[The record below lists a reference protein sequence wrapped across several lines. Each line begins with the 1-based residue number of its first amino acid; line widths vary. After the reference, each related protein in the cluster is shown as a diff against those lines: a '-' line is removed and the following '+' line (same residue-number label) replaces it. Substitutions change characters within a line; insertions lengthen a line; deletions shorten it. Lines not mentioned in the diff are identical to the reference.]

1 MAKVSGSNKKMCG
14 SIRAKAGMVAK
25 AGKRRPP
32 HIVSKKDM
40 RGKRQWF
47 AA

>member
-1 MAKVSGSNKKMCG
+1 MAKVSGSNKKMMG
-14 SIRAKAGMVAK
+14 SVRAKAGLVAK
-25 AGKRRPP
+25 AGKRRPH

-47 AA
+47 PA